1 MKVIL
6 NEKETELADDAI
18 VEDVLKLEKK
28 KVGRM
33 GVWINGSMVR
43 QSEFKKRQIHEG
55 DVLVVKRIGAGG

>member
-43 QSEFKKRQIHEG
+43 QAEFKKRQIHEG
-55 DVLVVKRIGAGG
+55 DVIVVKRIGAGG